1 MQALAISV
9 LILCGP
15 VDSPSNACTYSDE
28 TGKSNHVEALRVY
41 LLSRSL
47 SRLKNQ
53 FQAGKGMVS
62 SQRRMLSSFSE
73 KKNYSFVLI
82 ACLHPFQI
90 TVDCIE
96 GYPPVS
102 LLLGKHVFL
111 SAGDFYLASRS

>member
-1 MQALAISV
+1 MPKEMAPTDDVILGEESHNVHDMSFVICIARSTPILAPDLLSHA
-9 LILCGP
+9 
-15 VDSPSNACTYSDE
+15 S
-28 TGKSNHVEALRVY
+28 GKSNHVEALRVY

-53 FQAGKGMVS
+53 FQAGKGM
-62 SQRRMLSSFSE
+62 
-73 KKNYSFVLI
+73 
-82 ACLHPFQI
+82 I

>member
-62 SQRRMLSSFSE
+62 SQRRRMLSSFLE
-73 KKNYSFVLI
+73 KKSYSFVLI
-82 ACLHPFQI
+82 ACLHSSRLQL
-90 TVDCIE
+90 T
-96 GYPPVS
+96 
-102 LLLGKHVFL
+102 
-111 SAGDFYLASRS
+111 ASKVIHRSVYC